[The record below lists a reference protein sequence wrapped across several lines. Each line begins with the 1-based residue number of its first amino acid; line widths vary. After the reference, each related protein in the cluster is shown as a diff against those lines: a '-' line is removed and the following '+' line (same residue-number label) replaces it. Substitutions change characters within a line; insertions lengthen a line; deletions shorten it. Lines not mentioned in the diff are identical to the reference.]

1 MTLTIE
7 YGAIGPDRLE
17 EMLHEALPEEW
28 SRDGILEHQI
38 TTQDPVQFCFRRRS
52 IDEIPR
58 ATICLSGTDETLA
71 DAAVVPVDRGPEL
84 SEVQKRELLRDFAEH
99 VLEPALVGVE
109 GATVTISDEEL
120 QD

>member
-1 MTLTIE
+1 MALTIE

-17 EMLHEALPEEW
+17 ELLHDALPTEW

-52 IDEIPR
+52 LEEIPR
-58 ATICLSGTDETLA
+58 ATICLSGTDETLT

-84 SEVQKRELLRDFAEH
+84 SEGQQRDLLRDFAEH
-99 VLEPALVGVE
+99 VLKPALADQE
-109 GATVTISDEEL
+109 GTSVTLTDADP